1 MSIIIDKEFQSL
13 IPPLSLEEFQQLEE
27 NCVKEGIRDALIVWK
42 QPDGNDILIDGHN
55 RWNISVK
62 HGGIPFQ
69 IKRVEFPDR
78 NAVKLWIIDNQIG
91 RRNLNLY
98 DRTNLEDQ
106 KKRIIAEQ
114 AKEKRIEGN
123 SKGGKSDKKSCPT
136 SQTRQEKREN
146 STDYKIAKA
155 AGTSEDTVRKVR
167 AIRDSGDQK
176 LINDVRSGETTIN
189 RAYQVVKGID
199 PIKTKS
205 PAQMHKERIDK
216 AQEEHEQFQQQ
227 KVIGFSDISKDK
239 ENRRT
244 LAKEMYRRLIS
255 LGSKIEEVSI
265 QSEAGDIDLK
275 AIGKELTHEEK
286 KMLLDMI
293 GIWRQQLTK
302 ISQEVTSN

>member
-13 IPPLSLEEFQQLEE
+13 IPPLTPEELQQLEE

-69 IKRVEFPDR
+69 IKRMEFPDR
-78 NAVKLWIIDNQIG
+78 DAVKLWIIDNQLG
-91 RRNLNLY
+91 KRNLIPYDKTVLLLKRKEILSKIARQISNSNLK
-98 DRTNLEDQ
+98 Q
-106 KKRIIAEQ
+106 GIAERPKLGSRGRVNKQ
-114 AKEKRIEGN
+114 IGDVVGMGA
-123 SKGGKSDKKSCPT
+123 
-136 SQTRQEKREN
+136 EN
-146 STDYKIAKA
+146 
-155 AGTSEDTVRKVR
+155 VRKVET
-167 AIRDSGDQK
+167 IQNSGDQK
-176 LINDVRSGETTIN
+176 LIDDVRSGETTIN
-189 RAYQVVKGID
+189 RAYQVVKGIG

-205 PAQMHKERIDK
+205 PAQMNKERIEK

-227 KVIGFSDISKDK
+227 KVIDFSDIAKDK

-244 LAKEMYRRLIS
+244 LAKEMYGKLIS

-265 QSEAGDIDLK
+265 QNEAGDIDLK

-302 ISQEVTSN
+302 IGQEVTSN

>member
-13 IPPLSLEEFQQLEE
+13 IPPLTPEEFQQLEE

-69 IKRVEFPDR
+69 IKRMEFPDR
-78 NAVKLWIIDNQIG
+78 DAVKQWIILNQFG
-91 RRNLNLY
+91 RRNLSAY
-98 DRTNLEDQ
+98 DRSVLAL
-106 KKRIIAEQ
+106 KLKPIIAEK
-114 AKEKRIEGN
+114 AKEKETER
-123 SKGGKSDKKSCPT
+123 KTTYQKSEKSPLPT
-136 SQTRQEKREN
+136 HNTTKEL
-146 STDYKIAKA
+146 AKT
-155 AGTSEDTVRKVR
+155 AGVSHDTIHKVEV
-167 AIRDSGDQK
+167 IQNSGDQK
-176 LINDVRSGETTIN
+176 LIDDVRSGETTIN

-227 KVIGFSDISKDK
+227 KIIGFSDISKDK

-244 LAKEMYRRLIS
+244 LAKEMYRKLIS

-275 AIGKELTHEEK
+275 AIGKELTHEERT
-286 KMLLDMI
+286 LLLNMI
-293 GIWRQQLTK
+293 GVWRTQLMQ
-302 ISQEVTSN
+302 IAQEVIQD